1 MADNKIYS
9 VITREAMTSEY
20 DGTKRKSAKFFAG
33 DGSNVPTEIENGM
46 VVKIAGTIPGE
57 REVLKVVAPAKDT
70 PVSELWIVTTPEVVD
85 DERKKNL
92 SDFINPADKPITID
106 KLMPNDIF
114 SLTAEGL
121 TGNAVAGNIVALAAD
136 GGVKLTVASASTGLG
151 TVVGS
156 VLDIVNGKVGIM
168 VK

>member
-1 MADNKIYS
+1 MADKVYA
-9 VITREAMTSEY
+9 VITREAMASEY
-20 DGTKRKSAKFFAG
+20 DGTKRKSAKFYN
-33 DGSNVPTEIENGM
+33 GSDTPAEIENGM

-57 REVLKVVAPAKDT
+57 REVLKVVAPEGTENVAD
-70 PVSELWIVTTPEVVD
+70 LWIVTTPEVVA

-92 SDFINPADKPITID
+92 SDFVNEAGQIITID

-121 TGNAVAGNIVALAAD
+121 AGTAVAGHNVGLASA
-136 GGVKLTVASASTGLG
+136 GGVKLVVDAATSGMG
-151 TVVGS
+151 TVIGT
-156 VLDIVNGKVGIM
+156 VLDIANAKVGIM

>member
-1 MADNKIYS
+1 MADKVYT
-9 VITREAMTSEY
+9 VITREAMASEY
-20 DGTKRKSAKFFAG
+20 DGTKRKSAKFYNAG
-33 DGSNVPTEIENGM
+33 DPAEIENGM

-57 REVLKVVAPAKDT
+57 REVLKVVAPEG
-70 PVSELWIVTTPEVVD
+70 SEDVADLWIVTTPEVVA

-92 SDFINPADKPITID
+92 SDFVNEAGQIITID

-121 TGNAVAGNIVALAAD
+121 TGTAVAGHNVGLASA
-136 GGVKLTVASASTGLG
+136 GGVKLVVDAANSGMG
-151 TVVGS
+151 TVIGT
-156 VLDIVNGKVGIM
+156 VLDIANAKVGIM

>member
-1 MADNKIYS
+1 MADKIYS

-33 DGSNVPTEIENGM
+33 SDSSVPTEIENGM

-70 PVSELWIVTTPEVVD
+70 PVSDLWIVTTPEVVA
-85 DERKKNL
+85 DERKKNI
-92 SDFINPADKPITID
+92 SDFINEAGDIITID

-121 TGNAVAGNIVALAAD
+121 SGNAVAGNVVALAAD
-136 GGVKLTVASASTGLG
+136 GGLKLTVASDSTGLG

-156 VLDIVNGKVGIM
+156 VLDIANGKIGIM

>member
-1 MADNKIYS
+1 MADKVYA
-9 VITREAMTSEY
+9 VITREAMASEY
-20 DGTKRKSAKFFAG
+20 DGTKRKSAKFYSSDA
-33 DGSNVPTEIENGM
+33 PAEIENGM

-57 REVLKVVAPAKDT
+57 REVLKVVAPEGNEDVAD
-70 PVSELWIVTTPEVVD
+70 LWIVTTPEVVA

-92 SDFINPADKPITID
+92 SDFVNEAGQIITID

-121 TGNAVAGNIVALAAD
+121 TGTASAGHNVGLASA
-136 GGVKLTVASASTGLG
+136 GGVKLVVDAATSGMG
-151 TVVGS
+151 TVIGT
-156 VLDIVNGKVGIM
+156 VLDIANAKVGIM

>member
-1 MADNKIYS
+1 MADKIYT
-9 VITREAMTSEY
+9 VITREAMASEY
-20 DGTKRKSAKFFAG
+20 DGTKRKSAKFYSSDA
-33 DGSNVPTEIENGM
+33 PAEIENGM

-57 REVLKVVAPAKDT
+57 REVLKVVAPEG
-70 PVSELWIVTTPEVVD
+70 SEDVADLWIVTTPEVVA

-92 SDFINPADKPITID
+92 SDFVNEAGQIITID

-121 TGNAVAGNIVALAAD
+121 AGTAVAGHNVGLASA
-136 GGVKLTVASASTGLG
+136 GGVKLVVDAATSGMG
-151 TVVGS
+151 TVIGT
-156 VLDIVNGKVGIM
+156 VLDITNAKVGIM

>member
-1 MADNKIYS
+1 MADKIYT
-9 VITREAMTSEY
+9 VITREAMASEY
-20 DGTKRKSAKFFAG
+20 DGTKRKSAKFYNSSA
-33 DGSNVPTEIENGM
+33 PAEIENGM

-57 REVLKVVAPAKDT
+57 REVLKVVAPEG
-70 PVSELWIVTTPEVVD
+70 SEDVADLWIVTTPEVVA

-92 SDFINPADKPITID
+92 SDFVNEAGQIITID

-121 TGNAVAGNIVALAAD
+121 DGTAVAGHNVGLASA
-136 GGVKLTVASASTGLG
+136 GGVKLVVDAATSGMG
-151 TVVGS
+151 TVIGT
-156 VLDIVNGKVGIM
+156 VLDIANAKVGIM

>member
-1 MADNKIYS
+1 MADKIYT
-9 VITREAMTSEY
+9 VITREAMASEY
-20 DGTKRKSAKFFAG
+20 DGTKRKSAKFYN
-33 DGSNVPTEIENGM
+33 GSDAPAEIENGM

-57 REVLKVVAPAKDT
+57 REVLKVVAPEG
-70 PVSELWIVTTPEVVD
+70 SEDVADLWIVTTPEVVA

-92 SDFINPADKPITID
+92 SDFVNEAGQIITID

-121 TGNAVAGNIVALAAD
+121 AGTASAGHNVGLASA
-136 GGVKLTVASASTGLG
+136 GGVKLVVDAATSGMG
-151 TVVGS
+151 TVIGT
-156 VLDIVNGKVGIM
+156 VLDIANAKVGIM

>member
-1 MADNKIYS
+1 MADKVYA
-9 VITREAMTSEY
+9 VITREAMASEY
-20 DGTKRKSAKFFAG
+20 DGTKRKSAKFYSSDA
-33 DGSNVPTEIENGM
+33 PAEIENGM

-57 REVLKVVAPAKDT
+57 REVLKVVAPEGNEDVAD
-70 PVSELWIVTTPEVVD
+70 LWIVTTPEVVA

-92 SDFINPADKPITID
+92 SDFVNEAGQIITID

-121 TGNAVAGNIVALAAD
+121 AGTAVAGHKVGLASA
-136 GGVKLTVASASTGLG
+136 GGVKLAVAASESGMG
-151 TVVGS
+151 TVIGT
-156 VLDIVNGKVGIM
+156 VLDIANAKVGIM

>member
-1 MADNKIYS
+1 MADKVYT
-9 VITREAMTSEY
+9 VITREAMASEY
-20 DGTKRKSAKFFAG
+20 DGTKRKSAKFYN
-33 DGSNVPTEIENGM
+33 GSDAPAEIENGM

-57 REVLKVVAPAKDT
+57 REVLKVVAPEG
-70 PVSELWIVTTPEVVD
+70 SEDVADLWIVTTPEVVA

-92 SDFINPADKPITID
+92 SDFVNEAGQIITID

-121 TGNAVAGNIVALAAD
+121 TGTAVAGHKVGLASA
-136 GGVKLTVASASTGLG
+136 GGVKLAVAASESGMG
-151 TVVGS
+151 TVIGT
-156 VLDIVNGKVGIM
+156 VLDIANAKVGIM

>member
-1 MADNKIYS
+1 MADKIYT
-9 VITREAMTSEY
+9 VITREAMASEY
-20 DGTKRKSAKFFAG
+20 DGTKRKSAKFYN
-33 DGSNVPTEIENGM
+33 GSDAPAEIENGM

-57 REVLKVVAPAKDT
+57 REVLKVVAPEG
-70 PVSELWIVTTPEVVD
+70 SEDVADLWIVTTPEVVA

-92 SDFINPADKPITID
+92 SDFVNEAGQIITID

-121 TGNAVAGNIVALAAD
+121 AGTAVAGHKVGLASA
-136 GGVKLTVASASTGLG
+136 GGVKLAVAASESGMG
-151 TVVGS
+151 TVIGT
-156 VLDIVNGKVGIM
+156 VLDIANAKVGIM

>member
-1 MADNKIYS
+1 MADKIYT
-9 VITREAMTSEY
+9 VITREAMASEY
-20 DGTKRKSAKFFAG
+20 DGTKRKSAKFYN
-33 DGSNVPTEIENGM
+33 GSSPAEIENGM

-57 REVLKVVAPAKDT
+57 REVLKVVAPEGSDDVAD
-70 PVSELWIVTTPEVVD
+70 LWIVTTPEVVA

-92 SDFINPADKPITID
+92 SDFVNEAGQIITID

-121 TGNAVAGNIVALAAD
+121 AGTAVAGHNVGLASA
-136 GGVKLTVASASTGLG
+136 GGVKLVVDAATSGMG
-151 TVVGS
+151 TVIGT
-156 VLDIVNGKVGIM
+156 VLDIANAKVGIM

>member
-1 MADNKIYS
+1 MADKIYT
-9 VITREAMTSEY
+9 VITREAMASEY
-20 DGTKRKSAKFFAG
+20 DGTKRKSAKFYSSDA
-33 DGSNVPTEIENGM
+33 PAEIENGM

-57 REVLKVVAPAKDT
+57 REVLKVVAPEG
-70 PVSELWIVTTPEVVD
+70 SEDVADLWIVTTPEVVA

-92 SDFINPADKPITID
+92 SDFVNEAGQIITID

-121 TGNAVAGNIVALAAD
+121 AGTASAGHNVGLASA
-136 GGVKLTVASASTGLG
+136 GGVKLVVDAATSGMG
-151 TVVGS
+151 TVIGT
-156 VLDIVNGKVGIM
+156 VLDIANAKVGIM

>member
-1 MADNKIYS
+1 MADKIYT
-9 VITREAMTSEY
+9 VITREAMASEY
-20 DGTKRKSAKFFAG
+20 DGTKRKSAKFYSSDA
-33 DGSNVPTEIENGM
+33 PAEIENGM

-57 REVLKVVAPAKDT
+57 REVLKVVAPT
-70 PVSELWIVTTPEVVD
+70 GSEDVADLWIVTTPEVVA

-92 SDFINPADKPITID
+92 SDFVNEAGQIITID

-121 TGNAVAGNIVALAAD
+121 AGTASAGHNVGLASA
-136 GGVKLTVASASTGLG
+136 GGVKLVVDAATSGMG
-151 TVVGS
+151 TVIGT
-156 VLDIVNGKVGIM
+156 VLDIANAKVGIM

>member
-1 MADNKIYS
+1 MADKIYT
-9 VITREAMTSEY
+9 VITREAMASEY
-20 DGTKRKSAKFFAG
+20 DGTKRKSAKFYSSDA
-33 DGSNVPTEIENGM
+33 PAEIENGM

-57 REVLKVVAPAKDT
+57 REVLKVVAPEGTEDVAD
-70 PVSELWIVTTPEVVD
+70 LWIVTTPEVVA

-92 SDFINPADKPITID
+92 SDFVNEAGQIITID

-121 TGNAVAGNIVALAAD
+121 TGTASAGHNVGLASA
-136 GGVKLTVASASTGLG
+136 GGVKLVVDAATSGMG
-151 TVVGS
+151 TVIGT
-156 VLDIVNGKVGIM
+156 VLDIANAKVGIM

>member
-1 MADNKIYS
+1 MADKIYT
-9 VITREAMTSEY
+9 VITREAMASEY
-20 DGTKRKSAKFFAG
+20 DGTKRKSAKFYSSDA
-33 DGSNVPTEIENGM
+33 PAEIENGM

-57 REVLKVVAPAKDT
+57 REVLKVVAPEGNEDVAD
-70 PVSELWIVTTPEVVD
+70 LWIVTTPEVVA

-92 SDFINPADKPITID
+92 SDFVNEAGQIITID

-121 TGNAVAGNIVALAAD
+121 AGTAVAGHKVGLASA
-136 GGVKLTVASASTGLG
+136 GGVKLVVDAATSGMG
-151 TVVGS
+151 TVIGT
-156 VLDIVNGKVGIM
+156 VLDITNAKVGIM

>member
-1 MADNKIYS
+1 MADKVYT
-9 VITREAMTSEY
+9 VITREAMASEY
-20 DGTKRKSAKFFAG
+20 DGTKRKSAKFYN
-33 DGSNVPTEIENGM
+33 GSSNPAEIENGM

-57 REVLKVVAPAKDT
+57 REVLKVVAPEGNEDVAD
-70 PVSELWIVTTPEVVD
+70 LWIVTTPEVVA

-92 SDFINPADKPITID
+92 SDFVNEAGQIITID

-121 TGNAVAGNIVALAAD
+121 TGTAVAGHNVGLASA
-136 GGVKLTVASASTGLG
+136 GGVKLVVDATNSGMG
-151 TVVGS
+151 TVIGT
-156 VLDIVNGKVGIM
+156 VLDIANAKVGIM

>member
-1 MADNKIYS
+1 MADKIYT
-9 VITREAMTSEY
+9 VITREAMASEY
-20 DGTKRKSAKFFAG
+20 DGTKRKSAKFYSSDA
-33 DGSNVPTEIENGM
+33 PAEIENGM

-57 REVLKVVAPAKDT
+57 REVLKVVAPEG
-70 PVSELWIVTTPEVVD
+70 SENVADLWIVTTPEVVA

-92 SDFINPADKPITID
+92 SDFVNEAGQIITID

-121 TGNAVAGNIVALAAD
+121 TGTASAGHNVGLASA
-136 GGVKLTVASASTGLG
+136 GGVKLVVDAATSGMG
-151 TVVGS
+151 TVIGT
-156 VLDIVNGKVGIM
+156 VLDIANAKVGIM